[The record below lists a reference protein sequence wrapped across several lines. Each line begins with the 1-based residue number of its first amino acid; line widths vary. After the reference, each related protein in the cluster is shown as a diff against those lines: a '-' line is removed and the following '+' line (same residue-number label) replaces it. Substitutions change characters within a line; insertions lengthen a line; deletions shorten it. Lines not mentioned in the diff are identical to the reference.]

1 MMLRHSEERFRLLY
15 ERSPLGY
22 QSLDENGC
30 LIEINPAWLELLGY
44 SYDEV
49 IGRWFGDFLAPF
61 DQGLFR
67 ERFPRFKAAGETRG
81 VQFEM
86 IRKDGSGVVVE
97 IDGKVGY
104 NKEGNFKQT
113 HCVLHERAEM
123 MLRHSEE
130 RFRLLYER
138 SPLGYQ
144 SLDENGCLIEINP
157 AWLELLGY
165 SYDEVIGRWFG
176 DFLVPFDKGLFRE
189 RFPRFK
195 AAGETRG
202 VQFEMMRKD
211 GSSLIVEIDGKIGY
225 DEQGNFKQTHCVL
238 HDITARK
245 RAEEQ
250 LAVFRK
256 FAQASEQALGMAD
269 LEGYITY
276 ANPTLCRVLG
286 VQRPQDVCGTNIADY
301 HLEQDLP
308 MLQNEILPAVIEHG
322 HQTLEMPLLSVDGKV
337 TAVIQSIF
345 LIRDDQDKPFR
356 LANVITDI
364 TERKQAEDALRESED
379 RYRRVV
385 EDQTEFIVRWQ
396 PNGVRTFVN
405 DSYCRYFGK
414 SHDELI
420 GSSFFPLITEEDRE
434 RVIKRI
440 EALTPESPVSTA
452 DHRVIRADGSTGWN
466 QWTDRALFDEEGQLV
481 EFQSVGRDI
490 TERKQ
495 AEDELR
501 RHRDH
506 LEEMVAARTS
516 ELETSNEELQREIT
530 ERKRAEDLM
539 RRQRDLALA
548 LNNAR
553 ELDEGL
559 GLCLDAAIEVSGM
572 DSGGMYLFDD
582 VTEDLDLIV
591 HEGLSS
597 DFVKSVSHYGRDSAN
612 ANLVMK
618 GNPVYTEH
626 QNLRV
631 FLDDTERGEGL
642 GALAVLPVLHQGRVV
657 GCLNVASH
665 SLWEV
670 PVWSGAALETIAAQI
685 GSSIARLRAQK
696 ALEESEDKYRSLF
709 EYAGDALFTMDFT
722 EEGARFLDCNE
733 RTLKLFGC
741 TRRDQIIGKIPEDFS
756 PPTQPD
762 GQPSNEKAFEL
773 ATAVMEGRPQCFEW
787 MHCRPDGTPFWVEV
801 ALTRIELD
809 GRPLM
814 QAIVR
819 DITGRKEATEKL
831 RQQKVFVENVL
842 GSLTHPFYVIDAN
855 SYKVKMANPA
865 AVGAFGAMTE
875 GSTCYTLTHGL
886 GKPCGGAEHLCPLEQ
901 VKKTKKAV
909 TVEHIHHDKD
919 GNAMI
924 VEVHAYPV
932 FDDEGNVVQVIEY
945 CLDISKRK
953 MVEEALRRER
963 DFAQTLIDTT
973 QAIILLLDSKG
984 RISRF
989 NPYMEQVS
997 GYKLD
1002 EVQGKDWFTT
1012 FLPKRDQK
1020 RVRELFLRARE
1031 GVQTRGNINAIVT
1044 KDGREREIEW
1054 YDKTLE
1060 DADGKVVGVLATGQ
1074 DITERKQIEQ
1084 REREHQAQLA
1094 HASRLTTVGEM
1105 ASSLAHELNQPLC
1118 AILTHAEGCSRMAR
1132 SRAADDEE
1140 MLGKLDTIAA
1150 QAERAGE
1157 IVRRVR
1163 SFVRKEPPRQQIVHL
1178 GKIVREC
1185 LAFLKLKTQ
1194 SHGVSVELDL
1204 DEGIPAVFAD
1214 TVQIEQV
1221 VLNLARNGIEAMQ
1234 DPEILDRRL
1243 TIRNSKRAD
1252 GWVEVAVRDTGKGL
1266 PKKELD
1272 KVFEPFFTTKA
1283 DGLGIGLSVSRSIVE
1298 SHGGRLYARANP
1310 DGGMTFSFSIP
1321 AATALQ
1327 AGKDNPR
1334 RQ

>member
-1 MMLRHSEERFRLLY
+1 
-15 ERSPLGY
+15 
-22 QSLDENGC
+22 
-30 LIEINPAWLELLGY
+30 
-44 SYDEV
+44 
-49 IGRWFGDFLAPF
+49 
-61 DQGLFR
+61 
-67 ERFPRFKAAGETRG
+67 
-81 VQFEM
+81 
-86 IRKDGSGVVVE
+86 
-97 IDGKVGY
+97 
-104 NKEGNFKQT
+104 
-113 HCVLHERAEM
+113 
-123 MLRHSEE
+123 
-130 RFRLLYER
+130 
-138 SPLGYQ
+138 
-144 SLDENGCLIEINP
+144 
-157 AWLELLGY
+157 
-165 SYDEVIGRWFG
+165 
-176 DFLVPFDKGLFRE
+176 
-189 RFPRFK
+189 
-195 AAGETRG
+195 
-202 VQFEMMRKD
+202 
-211 GSSLIVEIDGKIGY
+211 
-225 DEQGNFKQTHCVL
+225 
-238 HDITARK
+238 
-245 RAEEQ
+245 
-250 LAVFRK
+250 
-256 FAQASEQALGMAD
+256 
-269 LEGYITY
+269 
-276 ANPTLCRVLG
+276 
-286 VQRPQDVCGTNIADY
+286 
-301 HLEQDLP
+301 
-308 MLQNEILPAVIEHG
+308 
-322 HQTLEMPLLSVDGKV
+322 
-337 TAVIQSIF
+337 
-345 LIRDDQDKPFR
+345 
-356 LANVITDI
+356 
-364 TERKQAEDALRESED
+364 
-379 RYRRVV
+379 
-385 EDQTEFIVRWQ
+385 
-396 PNGVRTFVN
+396 
-405 DSYCRYFGK
+405 
-414 SHDELI
+414 
-420 GSSFFPLITEEDRE
+420 
-434 RVIKRI
+434 
-440 EALTPESPVSTA
+440 
-452 DHRVIRADGSTGWN
+452 
-466 QWTDRALFDEEGQLV
+466 
-481 EFQSVGRDI
+481 
-490 TERKQ
+490 
-495 AEDELR
+495 
-501 RHRDH
+501 
-506 LEEMVAARTS
+506 
-516 ELETSNEELQREIT
+516 
-530 ERKRAEDLM
+530 
-539 RRQRDLALA
+539 
-548 LNNAR
+548 
-553 ELDEGL
+553 
-559 GLCLDAAIEVSGM
+559 
-572 DSGGMYLFDD
+572 
-582 VTEDLDLIV
+582 
-591 HEGLSS
+591 
-597 DFVKSVSHYGRDSAN
+597 
-612 ANLVMK
+612 
-618 GNPVYTEH
+618 
-626 QNLRV
+626 
-631 FLDDTERGEGL
+631 
-642 GALAVLPVLHQGRVV
+642 
-657 GCLNVASH
+657 
-665 SLWEV
+665 
-670 PVWSGAALETIAAQI
+670 
-685 GSSIARLRAQK
+685 
-696 ALEESEDKYRSLF
+696 
-709 EYAGDALFTMDFT
+709 
-722 EEGARFLDCNE
+722 
-733 RTLKLFGC
+733 
-741 TRRDQIIGKIPEDFS
+741 
-756 PPTQPD
+756 
-762 GQPSNEKAFEL
+762 
-773 ATAVMEGRPQCFEW
+773 
-787 MHCRPDGTPFWVEV
+787 
-801 ALTRIELD
+801 
-809 GRPLM
+809 
-814 QAIVR
+814 
-819 DITGRKEATEKL
+819 
-831 RQQKVFVENVL
+831 
-842 GSLTHPFYVIDAN
+842 VIDAN

-875 GSTCYTLTHGL
+875 GSTCYTLTHGV

-1178 GKIVREC
+1178 GK
-1185 LAFLKLKTQ
+1185 
-1194 SHGVSVELDL
+1194 VELDL